1 VVSVEKVMTDDTH
14 KTNPDGRGMEN
25 LTEVLRLQA
34 EALARISERMAG
46 AQGHGS
52 GGGAVLG
59 LPPRLE
65 PAGSHDLPVLA
76 GDPSLSEESLPVLN
90 AFRKFIDAERRRA
103 RIRLMW
109 LSLAFSVLLA
119 CVLATVLY
127 LVHSRADELQTD
139 IQGARRQVTEVRSNT
154 DAELKRMAD
163 AAARLTTDINRGFR
177 VAHSNVASQIGTR
190 DAEIDKLKET
200 ISTLEIDN
208 AVLVGRLKE
217 ILDRTE
223 QLQGAYM
230 SQAQQFQTF
239 QEAVQVP
246 ALGPGTST
254 NRPVAPVPVLPAI
267 PPAYPQ
273 VQFRL
278 PSLP

>member
-1 VVSVEKVMTDDTH
+1 MTEDTQ
-14 KTNPDGRGMEN
+14 KTSSDGRGMEN

-46 AQGHGS
+46 MQGHGS
-52 GGGAVLG
+52 VGGAVMG

-65 PAGSHDLPVLA
+65 PGGSNELPVLA

-103 RIRLMW
+103 RVRLMW

-119 CVLATVLY
+119 GVLATVLY
-127 LVHSRADELQTD
+127 LVRSRADELQTD

-154 DAELKRMAD
+154 DAELKRMAE

-190 DAEIDKLKET
+190 DAEIEKLKET

-208 AVLVGRLKE
+208 AMLVGRLKDV
-217 ILDRTE
+217 LDRTE
-223 QLQGAYM
+223 QLQASYA
-230 SQAQQFQTF
+230 SQAQQFQSF
-239 QEAVQVP
+239 QETMQPPAVGPVVAPPPP
-246 ALGPGTST
+246 A
-254 NRPVAPVPVLPAI
+254 RPVLSSPANLPG
-267 PPAYPQ
+267 YPQ

>member
-1 VVSVEKVMTDDTH
+1 MTDDTQQ
-14 KTNPDGRGMEN
+14 TNPDGRGMEN

-34 EALARISERMAG
+34 EALARMSERMAG
-46 AQGHGS
+46 RQDHGG

-65 PAGSHDLPVLA
+65 PGGSHDLPVLA
-76 GDPSLSEESLPVLN
+76 GDPALSDESLPVLN

-109 LSLAFSVLLA
+109 LSLMFAVLLA
-119 CVLATVLY
+119 GVLGAVLY
-127 LVHSRADELQTD
+127 LVRARSEELQAD
-139 IQGARRQVTEVRSNT
+139 IQGARRQVTEVRSST
-154 DAELKRMAD
+154 DAELKRMAQ
-163 AAARLTTDINRGFR
+163 ASARLTTDINQGFR
-177 VAHSNVASQIGTR
+177 VAHSNVASQMGTR
-190 DAEIDKLKET
+190 DVEIDKLKET

-208 AVLVGRLKE
+208 AKLVGRLKE

-223 QLQGAYM
+223 QLQGAYVA
-230 SQAQQFQTF
+230 QAQQFQTF
-239 QEAVQVP
+239 QEALQAPPV
-246 ALGPGTST
+246 GPLAAT
-254 NRPVAPVPVLPAI
+254 NRPVPTLPENL
-267 PPAYPQ
+267 PGYPQ